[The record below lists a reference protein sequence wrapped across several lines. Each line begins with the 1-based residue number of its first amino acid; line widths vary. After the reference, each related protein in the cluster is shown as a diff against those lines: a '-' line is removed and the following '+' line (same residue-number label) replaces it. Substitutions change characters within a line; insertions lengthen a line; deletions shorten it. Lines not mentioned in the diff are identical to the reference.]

1 MRTWEDVI
9 KEKMESLEGV
19 LPDNFFVELRARRSG
34 VVPNARSRRGS
45 AAWYIVP
52 AFAIAIAALL
62 LPIRPHKTKP
72 AISNDDLQAGSAVVI
87 RDTSKSVESTA
98 RTSLAQSITLP
109 SKQIRYSPTPLARQ
123 ETLSDS
129 ACSTEIIAE
138 KDSSSM
144 ENAIIQVE
152 KDTAPDSIEIPHD
165 SPFIPEYLKK
175 RKPIKLSVG
184 AVSGIIAGSGLCLAV
199 ATPFLGMI
207 GSGSSADY
215 SPLASDDTQIS
226 QQKDG
231 TLQSKSISFPFKG
244 WLSVGIPVADRLRIT
259 TGVEYS
265 LYHSRYTYSLSG
277 DKHLFANYLGIPIR
291 LDWIWAENRWIQTY
305 LGGGM
310 KGDLCVGATLD
321 GNSIQGDNIGISLLG
336 AGGIQ
341 FNFCKRVGIFF
352 EPEVSWLIPSKN
364 PSLYTYRN
372 AQPIMFSVNTGIR
385 INLGK

>member
-9 KEKMESLEGV
+9 KEKMESFEGV

-52 AFAIAIAALL
+52 ATAIAIAALL
-62 LPIRPHKTKP
+62 LTIRPFGTKP
-72 AISNDDLQAGSAVVI
+72 AISNREMQAGSAVVI
-87 RDTSKSVESTA
+87 RDTSKAIESTA
-98 RTSLAQSITLP
+98 RAVLTPSITAP
-109 SKQIRYSPTPLARQ
+109 SKQIRYSPTPLTSQ
-123 ETLSDS
+123 ETLSNS
-129 ACSTEIIAE
+129 AGSTEIIAE
-138 KDSSSM
+138 KDSSSV

-152 KDTAPDSIEIPHD
+152 EDTASDSIERPLE

-175 RKPIKLSVG
+175 RKTVKLNVG

-207 GSGSSADY
+207 GSGSSADS
-215 SPLASDDTQIS
+215 SPLTSSGTQTS
-226 QQKDG
+226 QQEDG
-231 TLQSKSISFPFKG
+231 TLQSKACSFPFKG

-259 TGVEYS
+259 AGVEYS
-265 LYHSRYTYSLSG
+265 LYHSRYTYSISG

-310 KGDLCVGATLD
+310 KGDICLGATLD
-321 GNSIQGDNIGISLLG
+321 GNSLQRDDIGIYLLG

-364 PSLYTYRN
+364 HSLYTYRN
-372 AQPIMFSVNTGIR
+372 SQPIMFSVNTGIR

>member
-34 VVPNARSRRGS
+34 DVPNAQSKRGS

-72 AISNDDLQAGSAVVI
+72 AISNDELQAGSAVVI
-87 RDTSKSVESTA
+87 RDTSKAVESTA
-98 RTSLAQSITLP
+98 RTALAQSITSP

-129 ACSTEIIAE
+129 ACSTEIIAQ

-152 KDTAPDSIEIPHD
+152 KDTAPDSIERPLE

-175 RKPIKLSVG
+175 RKPVKLSVG

-310 KGDLCVGATLD
+310 KGDICVGATLD
-321 GNSIQGDNIGISLLG
+321 GNSLQRDDIGISLLG

-364 PSLYTYRN
+364 HSLYTYRN